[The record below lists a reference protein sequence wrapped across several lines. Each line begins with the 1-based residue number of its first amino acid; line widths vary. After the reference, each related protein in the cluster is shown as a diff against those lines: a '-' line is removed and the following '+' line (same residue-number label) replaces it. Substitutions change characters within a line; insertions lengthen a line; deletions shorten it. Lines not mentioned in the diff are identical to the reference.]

1 MTVRIAILVLAA
13 LAAGCA
19 ARNKEPPPK
28 PFVGTKWVVQLQLP
42 VQGEQ
47 PWVRFGDGRME
58 GFGGCNRISS
68 RYGEDMVGARAV
80 VIYRIDRGVRACDQS
95 NQLAEARLLEVLQSV
110 SSYNIAIDEL
120 TMSGSGGV
128 LKLKSDPPAEVPK

>member
-1 MTVRIAILVLAA
+1 MTLRIAIFVLAV

-19 ARNKEPPPK
+19 ARSKEPPPK

-47 PWVRFGDGRME
+47 PWLRFGDGRME

-68 RYGEDMVGARAV
+68 RYGEDMVGARAI
-80 VIYRIDRGVRACDQS
+80 VIYRIDRGMKGCDAGT
-95 NQLAEARLLEVLQSV
+95 QLAEARLLEVLQSV
-110 SSYNIAIDEL
+110 SSYNIVIDEL

-128 LKLKSDPPAEVPK
+128 LRFKSDPPAEIPK